1 MVAVNYGD
9 AINPVEG
16 IPKRYVII
24 ETKFRSFRLENK
36 ERSFSLDKL
45 DSVLSLTNRKHG
57 RRKSILCR
65 ILKQFENRS
74 TSFDDVKRSSYTAIN
89 VQQRRKKYAT
99 LTRTKRK
106 EGARKTKQRKGRR
119 TS

>member
-16 IPKRYVII
+16 IPKRYVLI
-24 ETKFRSFRLENK
+24 ETKFRSLENK

-45 DSVLSLTNRKHG
+45 DSVLSPTNKKHG
-57 RRKSILCR
+57 RRKSILCQ
-65 ILKQFENRS
+65 ILKQFEYRS